1 MQILMVQMVVVG
13 PLGLKGVRVS
23 RILNRGVHRVSWRV
37 ILVILGGQY
46 GILGYIGGSC

>member
-1 MQILMVQMVVVG
+1 MQILRVQMVGVG

-23 RILNRGVHRVSWRV
+23 RINNMGVHRVSWRV